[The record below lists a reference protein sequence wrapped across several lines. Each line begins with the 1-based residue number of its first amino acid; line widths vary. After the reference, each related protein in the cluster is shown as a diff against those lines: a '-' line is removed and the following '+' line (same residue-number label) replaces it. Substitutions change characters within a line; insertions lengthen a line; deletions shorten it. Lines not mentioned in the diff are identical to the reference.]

1 MSMALRI
8 MACGTQRI
16 LMLALR
22 VIRMQIRLEVWM
34 TGRVPQ
40 VAVSTLGTILYL
52 GCARNKILYLSL
64 LQKQSTLLLGVS
76 THNFYG

>member
-1 MSMALRI
+1 MSMALQI

-52 GCARNKILYLSL
+52 G
-64 LQKQSTLLLGVS
+64 
-76 THNFYG
+76 